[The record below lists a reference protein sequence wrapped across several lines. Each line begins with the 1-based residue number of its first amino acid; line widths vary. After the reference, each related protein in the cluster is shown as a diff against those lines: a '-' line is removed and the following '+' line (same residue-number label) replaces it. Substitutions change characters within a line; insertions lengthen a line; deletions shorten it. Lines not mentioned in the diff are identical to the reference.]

1 MSSAKKQ
8 VITLIQDYQ
17 TAVYKAVALLNAHSE
32 RNVGFQKQEES
43 LGVRAGYLDDLKQ
56 VRYYFH
62 GVGCRI
68 TNPALVVDFDYALE
82 GGCTGIDTWFLFD
95 FLKSNAAIRL
105 AFPSLTSGE
114 QVEQLLDE
122 LVQDGV
128 LTKYVYSPDDRRYY
142 LTADLGNS
150 TLPQVTLHWSEQD
163 EAEWNA
169 AVWE

>member
-1 MSSAKKQ
+1 MSSAKQQ
-8 VITLIQDYQ
+8 VIALIQDYQ
-17 TAVYKAVALLNAHSE
+17 TAVYKAVAFLNAHSE

-62 GVGCRI
+62 GSGCLI
-68 TNPALVVDFDYALE
+68 TTPAFQVDFDYALE

-95 FLKSNAAIRL
+95 FLKNNAAIQ
-105 AFPSLTSGE
+105 AKFPLLISGE
-114 QVEQLLDE
+114 QVEQLLEE
-122 LVQDGV
+122 LVQAGV
-128 LTKYVYSPDDRRYY
+128 LTKYLYSADDRRYY
-142 LTADLGNS
+142 ATADIENPN
-150 TLPQVTLHWSEQD
+150 LPQVVLRWSEED